1 MNLAMID
8 WSMVASSTAVI
19 GFIYGCF
26 RNLKSDIKEQLKF
39 IDKQF
44 DAVDKRFDV
53 VDKQFNAIERRFD
66 TVNQYLAENH
76 EHIIDIKERL
86 SFLEAAMIYTVPL
99 EAAQLN
105 PRSAAAREMWKRRKQ
120 KKLEKKE

>member
-1 MNLAMID
+1 MNLQTID
-8 WSMVASSTAVI
+8 WSMVGSATAVI

-26 RNLKSDIKEQLKF
+26 RSLKSDIKDQLNAINRRF
-39 IDKQF
+39 E
-44 DAVDKRFDV
+44 AVDS
-53 VDKQFNAIERRFD
+53 RFD

-120 KKLEKKE
+120 NKLEKKDG